1 MPEEKKIIMSPE
13 KIKALQEE
21 LDDIKRNRRKQN
33 AQRLKEAKAQGDI
46 SENAEYDNAML
57 EYHEL
62 EAREAELSELLRV
75 AQVLDKSSITLD
87 TVNIGTKVRVYDV
100 ELDEEEDYYIVG
112 PQETNCLE
120 NKISNESPMGQA
132 LIGAKVGETRV
143 VHALDGDIA
152 FKVLEISIAD

>member
-1 MPEEKKIIMSPE
+1 MPEEKRIIMSPE

-21 LDDIKRNRRKQN
+21 LDDIKMNRRKQN

-62 EAREAELSELLRV
+62 EQREAELRELLRV
-75 AQVLDKSSITLD
+75 AQVLDKNSITLD

-100 ELDEEEDYYIVG
+100 EFDEEEDYYIVG

-132 LIGAKVGETRV
+132 LIGAKVGETRI

-152 FKVLEISIAD
+152 FKVLEISIAE

>member
-21 LDDIKRNRRKQN
+21 LDDIKMNRRKQN

-87 TVNIGTKVRVYDV
+87 TVNIGTKVRVYDE

>member
-21 LDDIKRNRRKQN
+21 LDDIKMNRRKQN

-75 AQVLDKSSITLD
+75 ARVLDKSSITLD